1 MAKIGEFVLT
11 YTGHSGFIEKIY
23 NVTGRGEYC
32 HIRETDGRIYY
43 CSTSSLLIGGKDVQR
58 RNGTSPRMV

>member
-32 HIRETDGRIYY
+32 HIREADGRIYY
-43 CSTSSLLIGGKDVQR
+43 CSTSNLLIGGKEVLKNDKR
-58 RNGTSPRMV
+58 